1 MMQSVT
7 IDEKWKRKEGKKKK
21 KNGGLEEG
29 GCVGRKENPP
39 GN

>member
-7 IDEKWKRKEGKKKK
+7 IDEKWKRKEGKKK